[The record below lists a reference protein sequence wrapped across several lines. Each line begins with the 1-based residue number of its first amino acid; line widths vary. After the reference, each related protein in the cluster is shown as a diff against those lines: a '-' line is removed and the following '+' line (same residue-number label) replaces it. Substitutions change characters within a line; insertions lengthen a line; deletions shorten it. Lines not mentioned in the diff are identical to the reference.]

1 MSQAGLVQ
9 SNSVTGATTYTT
21 MSGSAAPI
29 AGVLTILGASGV
41 TTSASGGTVTITS
54 SGGITGSGQ
63 TIGAVTVDLIT
74 INLGAVATTYT
85 IETKIAG
92 FNSATPAGCGYNLIC
107 VARTTGAAASIVGVQ
122 DKYVAEDAALVAC
135 DANFVASGNTI
146 IVRALGVVGL
156 TVNWNSSIIQVKV

>member
-1 MSQAGLVQ
+1 
-9 SNSVTGATTYTT
+9 
-21 MSGSAAPI
+21 
-29 AGVLTILGASGV
+29 
-41 TTSASGGTVTITS
+41 
-54 SGGITGSGQ
+54 
-63 TIGAVTVDLIT
+63 LIT

-85 IETKIAG
+85 IEAKIAG

-156 TVNWNSSIIQVKV
+156 TVNWNSSTIQVKV